1 VARSNGRPGYC
12 EMTEAPETSVS
23 DAPEPTMAALAG
35 LDALIAQVP
44 DAVVEERTYASSE
57 ASYHSIQ
64 IPADEWLELVE
75 LAKAEGFDTFI
86 DLLAV
91 DHYSDGPRFEVTVNL
106 LSMALRQRVLV
117 TTRVPYDDPT
127 LASITS
133 VFAGA
138 NFYEREAFDLVG
150 VQFSGHPD
158 LTRILLPDEWEG
170 HPLRKDYKIGAV
182 PVEFKA
188 GSTDL

>member
-1 VARSNGRPGYC
+1 
-12 EMTEAPETSVS
+12 MT
-23 DAPEPTMAALAG
+23 DAPEPSVSDSPEPVGSELTG
-35 LDALIAQVP
+35 LDALIEQVA
-44 DAVVEERTYASSE
+44 DTAVEEKRYASSG
-57 ASYHSIQ
+57 ASYHVIQ
-64 IPADEWLELVE
+64 ILSDAWLDFVE
-75 LAKAEGFDTFI
+75 LSKAEGFDTFI

-91 DHYSDGPRFEVTVNL
+91 DHFSDGPRFEVTVNL
-106 LSMALRQRVLV
+106 LSIASRQRILL

-133 VFAGA
+133 VFVGA

-150 VQFSGHPD
+150 VRFSGHPD

>member
-1 VARSNGRPGYC
+1 
-12 EMTEAPETSVS
+12 MTDVPEASVP
-23 DAPEPTMAALAG
+23 DASEPAG
-35 LDALIAQVP
+35 VDALLAKVP
-44 DAVVEERTYASSE
+44 DAVCVERSYASSATTYFAIDIPSDAWLGFIE
-57 ASYHSIQ
+57 A
-64 IPADEWLELVE
+64 
-75 LAKAEGFDTFI
+75 AKSEGFDTFI

-91 DHYSDGPRFEVTVNL
+91 DHYSDAPRFEVTANL
-106 LSMALRQRVLV
+106 LSMETKQRILV

-127 LASITS
+127 VPSITD

-138 NFYEREAFDLVG
+138 NFYEREAFDLLG
-150 VQFSGHPD
+150 VKFTGHPD

-170 HPLRKDYKIGAV
+170 HPLRKDYNIGAI

>member
-1 VARSNGRPGYC
+1 
-12 EMTEAPETSVS
+12 MTEAPEPSVS
-23 DAPEPTMAALAG
+23 NAPEAVASG
-35 LDALIAQVP
+35 LTAIDALIAQVAG
-44 DAVVEERTYASSE
+44 AVVEEKQYASSE
-57 ASYHSIQ
+57 TSYYSIH
-64 IPADEWLELVE
+64 IPPETWLDFVRS
-75 LAKAEGFDTFI
+75 AKAEGFDTFI

-106 LSMALRQRVLV
+106 LSMVASQRILV
-117 TTRVPYDDPT
+117 TTRVPYDAPT

-133 VFAGA
+133 VFVGA

-150 VQFSGHPD
+150 VRFSGHPD

-188 GSTDL
+188 GSNDL